1 MSLFSRKRYVVTNV
15 FIALDEGAF
24 GPVLDVCSQ
33 AQRRIV
39 DHADD
44 FEIAAAEMAR
54 VAGAILDRRA
64 HMTHAASF
72 GEVYDDEGD
81 AAAAGQAAFAD
92 LSTRYLSAAD
102 DAGAASE
109 VMPGERRAVV
119 MLTLAYEGEERAL
132 EGDLSCVVDVEDA
145 LRAII
150 ALHHQGRLLLA
161 HVHHAPAHPE
171 DKLTD
176 EQLLVNYPEL
186 MSL

>member
-15 FIALDEGAF
+15 FVALDEAAF
-24 GPVLDVCSQ
+24 GPILELCGE

-39 DHADD
+39 ANADD
-44 FEIAAAEMAR
+44 FAVATAELAR
-54 VAGAILDRRA
+54 VAGAILDRRD
-64 HMTHAASF
+64 HLTHAACF

-81 AAAAGQAAFAD
+81 AEAAGQSAFAD

-102 DAGAASE
+102 DGGPATEA
-109 VMPGERRAVV
+109 MPGERRAVV
-119 MLTLAYEGEERAL
+119 MLTIAYEGEERAL
-132 EGDLSCVVDVEDA
+132 EGDLGSVVDVENA
-145 LRAII
+145 LKAII
-150 ALHHQGRLLLA
+150 ELHHQGRLLLA

-186 MSL
+186 LTL